1 MAKILVV
8 DDEVGIREL
17 LMEILREESYD
28 VRTAENAS
36 AARALRSDWHPDLI
50 LLDIWMPDTDGL
62 TLLKEWVAAGPPSI
76 PVVMMSGHGSI
87 ETAIEATRAGA
98 LDYLE
103 KPISLQKLLAAVR
116 RGLQRTQQR
125 SASPPTLNLFSRSS
139 LLKDLNKRLQQVSA
153 RSRLVTLRSQAG
165 GIAEICART
174 LAPKGRG
181 FLDLTTLPGSLDVQQ
196 LEAVRGGMLFVPEL
210 ASLTRIQQKNML
222 FAVDRLAHYDLRM
235 VVATARTWDELAEAG
250 WDEPTLCRLTE
261 AIVAMPALNELR
273 NEIPDIAQ
281 QVLAYLV
288 ETGVVP
294 PRRFDAGALSTLRN
308 VIWSGGYAGFTA
320 VIRALALNALE
331 DEIGREDIRRLMAPV
346 PGHTMPLPLDQPLR
360 EAREAF
366 ERVYFEYHL
375 KLEGGNMTRLAEKA
389 GLERTHLYRKLKQLG
404 IQPGRRGEHG
414 PTQVA
419 DSVAGVEGDDG
430 ELAHNQESVMT
441 SEGEAR

>member
-28 VRTAENAS
+28 VRMAENAA

-62 TLLKEWVAAGPPSI
+62 TLLKEWVAAGPPGI

-139 LLKDLNKRLQQVSA
+139 LLKDLNKRLQQMSA
-153 RSRLVTLRSQAG
+153 RSRLVTLRSHPG

-174 LAPKGRG
+174 LSPKGRG

-196 LEAVRGGMLFVPEL
+196 LDSMRGGMLFVPEL

-222 FAVDRLAHYDLRM
+222 FAMDRLAHYDLRM
-235 VVATARTWDELAEAG
+235 VVATARSWDELAEAG

-261 AIVAMPALNELR
+261 AIVAMPALNDLR
-273 NEIPDIAQ
+273 SEIPDIAQ

-331 DEIGREDIRRLMAPV
+331 HEIGREDIRRLMAPI

-404 IQPGRRGEHG
+404 IQPGRRGEHE

-419 DSVAGVEGDDG
+419 DSVAGVEREEG
-430 ELAHNQESVMT
+430 ELARDRQSAMT
-441 SEGEAR
+441 SEGGAR

>member
-36 AARALRSDWHPDLI
+36 AARTLRSDWHPDLI

-62 TLLKEWVAAGPPSI
+62 TLLKEWVAAGPPGV

-116 RGLQRTQQR
+116 RGLQRMQQR

-139 LLKDLNKRLQQVSA
+139 LLKDLNKRLQQMSA
-153 RSRLVTLRSQAG
+153 RSRLVTLRSHPG

-174 LAPKGRG
+174 LSPKGRG

-196 LEAVRGGMLFVPEL
+196 LDSLRGGMLFVPEL

-222 FAVDRLAHYDLRM
+222 FAMDRLAHYDLRM

-308 VIWSGGYAGFTA
+308 VIWSG
-320 VIRALALNALE
+320 V
-331 DEIGREDIRRLMAPV
+331 
-346 PGHTMPLPLDQPLR
+346 
-360 EAREAF
+360 
-366 ERVYFEYHL
+366 
-375 KLEGGNMTRLAEKA
+375 
-389 GLERTHLYRKLKQLG
+389 
-404 IQPGRRGEHG
+404 
-414 PTQVA
+414 
-419 DSVAGVEGDDG
+419 
-430 ELAHNQESVMT
+430 
-441 SEGEAR
+441 